1 MATDTLLYTGMK
13 KKLLK
18 CLKNQFFPYIY
29 QVDES
34 AVEVLHIVSG
44 PDSMARNSHVDSYRY
59 PKAGIDI
66 ACLIFQNSFS
76 ITHVA

>member
-1 MATDTLLYTGMK
+1 MTTDTLLCTGMM

-18 CLKNQFFPYIY
+18 CLKNQFFPYIH

-44 PDSMARNSHVDSYRY
+44 PDRMARNSHVDSYRY
-59 PKAGIDI
+59 PKAGID
-66 ACLIFQNSFS
+66 CFCGFS
-76 ITHVA
+76 